1 MECFLHA
8 RAQEIVYGGLMAL
21 IIPGR
26 PDGTSDSDAPANM
39 NFELLGSYLMDLA
52 RELSNDQLLKV

>member
-8 RAQEIVYGGLMAL
+8 RAQEIVWGGLMVL
-21 IIPGR
+21 IIPGH
-26 PDGTSDSDAPANM
+26 PDGTSDSHAPANM
-39 NFELLGSYLMDLA
+39 NFEFLGSYLMDLA